1 MLITDILVHSNRRR
15 TDAYCQ
21 GQRSECVG
29 GWSRLFSLPGHSSS
43 GSIQMP
49 KSSIVWPHSNNTI
62 VPSGSDCA
70 SLCNA
75 GVTTARVC
83 LCGVCTFLSVCL
95 CSVLV
100 ALWVLLYEWVCVRGI
115 VCLRPSSMRLHFPK
129 WGGFSAG
136 HNNVPSHWNA
146 AGQMPKPDP
155 VFHHRCLWSSS
166 RSEFALREKIKKLDL
181 EVSGA
186 CSTLLWIM

>member
-21 GQRSECVG
+21 GQKSECVG
-29 GWSRLFSLPGHSSS
+29 GWSRLFSLLGHSSS

-70 SLCNA
+70 TLCNA
-75 GVTTARVC
+75 GVTTVRMYV
-83 LCGVCTFLSVCL
+83 LVCL

-100 ALWVLLYEWVCVRGI
+100 ALCVSIIIWTCVCV
-115 VCLRPSSMRLHFPK
+115 
-129 WGGFSAG
+129 
-136 HNNVPSHWNA
+136 
-146 AGQMPKPDP
+146 P
-155 VFHHRCLWSSS
+155 VFVALCVCIPAACVCIS
-166 RSEFALREKIKKLDL
+166 RSRGFALLATTMHPVIEMQKGKRSLNLTLFSGTAPCEVAQKLLLREGKLFKHL
-181 EVSGA
+181 YVESF
-186 CSTLLWIM
+186 LLWII